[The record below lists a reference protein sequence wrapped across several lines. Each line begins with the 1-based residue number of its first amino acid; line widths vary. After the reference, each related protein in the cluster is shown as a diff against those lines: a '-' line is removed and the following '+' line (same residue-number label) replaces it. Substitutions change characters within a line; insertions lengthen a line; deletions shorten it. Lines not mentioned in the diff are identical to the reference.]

1 MTQAV
6 LKTLLE
12 ENKIKAAGKKAK
24 GMHPADIAEALR
36 DLSLVTQEK
45 FIMTLTHSLAA
56 SVLQEM
62 DLSEETTIVGSLDPH
77 RASEILKHM
86 YTDEATDV
94 LMELEENKAKEL
106 LALMNQFGQDLLELM
121 EYKNDTSGGL
131 MVTEYITINENLCV
145 SEVLAYLRKVAPSAE
160 SAYYIYVVKTD
171 GTLLGVV
178 SLRELVVASVETK
191 VHEIMEKDIVK
202 VPENM
207 DQEEV
212 ARLFEKYGFLVL
224 PVIDG
229 EEKIIGVITV
239 DDVLDVT
246 RQEATEDIHKSG
258 SIRPL
263 RDEYS
268 NTSVLTLFGKR
279 IGWLVGLIFI
289 NLISSGIMATFEE
302 TLSSA
307 IVLAFFI
314 PLLIDTGGNTG
325 SQSATLI
332 VRALVTGDIK
342 LSHWAQTLA
351 KELLVGTLL
360 GLTLGL
366 AGYFLG
372 LFRGD
377 VIIGLV
383 VGLTMIIIVIISN
396 VIGMLLPFVL
406 TKIKLDP
413 AVASSPLI
421 TSIADAVGL
430 TVYFSIATWLL
441 KI

>member
-1 MTQAV
+1 MTQAI
-6 LKTLLE
+6 LKSLLE
-12 ENKIKAAGKKAK
+12 ESRIKAAGKKAK

-36 DLSLVTQEK
+36 DLPLMTQER
-45 FIMTLTHSLAA
+45 FIMALPHDLAA
-56 SVLQEM
+56 SVLEEM
-62 DLSEETTIVGSLDPH
+62 DLSEEATIVGNLNPQK
-77 RASEILKHM
+77 AAEILKHM
-86 YTDEATDV
+86 FTDEATDV
-94 LMELEENKAKEL
+94 LMELEEDKAKEL
-106 LALMNQFGQDLLELM
+106 LALMNQFGQELQELM

-131 MVTEYITINENLCV
+131 MATEYITINEDLSV
-145 SEVLAYLRKVAPSAE
+145 GEVLTYLRKAAPSAE

-171 GTLLGVV
+171 RTLLGVV
-178 SLRELVVASVETK
+178 SLRELVVSSIETK
-191 VHEIMEKDIVK
+191 VNEIMEKDIVK

-224 PVIDG
+224 PVIDE
-229 EEKIIGVITV
+229 EEKIVGVITV
-239 DDVLDVT
+239 DDVLDVA

-279 IGWLVGLIFI
+279 IGWLVGLIFV
-289 NLISSGIMATFEE
+289 NLISSGIMATFEK

-366 AGYFLG
+366 AGYVLG
-372 LFRGD
+372 WFRGD
-377 VIIGLV
+377 VIIGIV
-383 VGLTMIIIVIISN
+383 VALTMIIIVLVSN

-406 TKIKLDP
+406 TRLKLDP

-441 KI
+441 RI